1 MQFPKWLSMRWSL
14 RGSFKKAKMGL
25 EALQKKLQLEVIS
38 KKVNIWHVDPCLYVL
53 CNLYTGWHNQ
63 LGPLLMDKINH
74 LFLGIRLV
82 FVHRLMTG
90 VCEDILLS
98 NIRLKNSS
106 YTEFRL
112 WLSFF
117 SYRGLSILK
126 IGCDIIITTKLHFSV
141 TPPSTTAPCNDLMH

>member
-1 MQFPKWLSMRWSL
+1 
-14 RGSFKKAKMGL
+14 MGL
-25 EALQKKLQLEVIS
+25 EALQKKLQLQVIS

-106 YTEFRL
+106 WYYSKFGGWRY
-112 WLSFF
+112 FF
-117 SYRGLSILK
+117 FIPWSLSILK
-126 IGCDIIITTKLHFSV
+126 IGCDIIATKQHFSV
-141 TPPSTTAPCNDLMH
+141 TPPVPPPPPAMT

>member
-1 MQFPKWLSMRWSL
+1 MRWSL
-14 RGSFKKAKMGL
+14 RGSFKKSQNGVGGIA
-25 EALQKKLQLEVIS
+25 KKLQLEVIS